1 MQHINTLAQ
10 QIELETLAIKEK
22 ANSHESST
30 FNAIDSEKTFN
41 FWLLMSE
48 IYGAQW
54 AKEYGLEPPMIWVLE
69 IEKLSIKEIQKG
81 VQKCIKSGSGYVPKL
96 PQFLSF
102 CSDEMTQEQR
112 AFYAKVKENEELLR
126 LPKPAGSDEVRKAEL
141 AKMRRTLC
149 GL

>member
-1 MQHINTLAQ
+1 LIFKP
-10 QIELETLAIKEK
+10 E
-22 ANSHESST
+22 
-30 FNAIDSEKTFN
+30 DSEKTFN

-54 AKEYGLEPPMIWVLE
+54 AKEYGLEPPIIWILE

-112 AFYAKVKENEELLR
+112 AFYAKVKENEELMR